1 MVEHRW
7 KGKLHLKV
15 VTVRGDEHTMV
26 SEPNTTE
33 FVPRIYCRIVAWAL
47 RVGRRLYPCAQQR
60 ARSSVNNVCRCDSQR
75 ELPT

>member
-15 VTVRGDEHTMV
+15 VTVRGDEHTTV

-33 FVPRIYCRIVAWAL
+33 FVPRI
-47 RVGRRLYPCAQQR
+47 
-60 ARSSVNNVCRCDSQR
+60 
-75 ELPT
+75 